1 MTTSET
7 EQTACGGGLN
17 FAKRGGEALAYGR
30 RRLRV
35 NQPDMLEAR
44 VRDLEQ
50 ENEVL
55 AGALADAGAAVG
67 DLEHQLEQLEAL
79 ARPLTARLAT
89 AS

>member
-1 MTTSET
+1 M
-7 EQTACGGGLN
+7 
-17 FAKRGGEALAYGR
+17 
-30 RRLRV
+30 